1 MKLARRAVL
10 AVTLFLCVGGY
21 LFSQYSFFNGTTDR
35 YVKALD
41 QSPVP
46 LLSLILIALLTLLAF
61 LPEKEES

>member
-10 AVTLFLCVGGY
+10 AVTLFLCGGGY